1 MWPFKKEQKSS
12 KITFVMTQEKLEDFI
27 KSLLSSSAK
36 VVGLTSV
43 ETQVSFLL
51 NANIFKA
58 QESILRWL
66 ITPER
71 RERMLIELYC
81 TCSDYNEENE
91 TIAWRADP
99 LCPIHGVNG
108 LTED

>member
-1 MWPFKKEQKSS
+1 MWPFKKEQQPNKLC
-12 KITFVMTQEKLEDFI
+12 FVMTQEGLEDFI
-27 KSLLSSSAK
+27 KSLLSSLTK
-36 VVGLTSV
+36 VVNLTSV
-43 ETQVSFLL
+43 ETQVSFLR
-51 NANIFKA
+51 NANIFRA

-91 TIAWRADP
+91 TIAWKADP

>member
-1 MWPFKKEQKSS
+1 
-12 KITFVMTQEKLEDFI
+12 
-27 KSLLSSSAK
+27 
-36 VVGLTSV
+36 
-43 ETQVSFLL
+43 
-51 NANIFKA
+51 
-58 QESILRWL
+58 
-66 ITPER
+66 
-71 RERMLIELYC
+71 MLIELYC